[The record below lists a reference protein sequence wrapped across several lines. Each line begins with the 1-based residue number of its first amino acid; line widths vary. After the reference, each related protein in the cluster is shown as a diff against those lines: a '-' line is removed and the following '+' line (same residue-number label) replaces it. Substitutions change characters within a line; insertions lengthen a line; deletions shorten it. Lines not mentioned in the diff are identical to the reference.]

1 MMTLRRLTLATVL
14 VTLSLLLS
22 MPGNAHANSN
32 VFYVAPSPPGTGT
45 SGGSCSAPGFN
56 TIQSAVNAA
65 PPNSLIIVCPGTY
78 TEQVTVTKTLA
89 LKGSGP
95 SITTVKAPAALVQD
109 AFLQKNIVTITGSG
123 ITVSVSGFTISG
135 PGLGPCGSI
144 NYGIFVS
151 GGANAYIVGNSIV
164 SIRDNPLSGCQNGGG
179 IRVGS
184 RFLGTTGTATI
195 ASNSISDYQKSGIV
209 VDNAGSSANIYGN
222 TVKGVGPTPM
232 IAQNGIQVS
241 RGGKATVSHN
251 SVSGNECDHPVCGPD
266 LDVQTQSAG
275 ILLYNDV
282 LGPLAATV
290 SDNNVFG
297 NDIGVLPFSVTGTSL
312 TGNRITDNRDA
323 NMALYF
329 SNNNLIDGNTISVS
343 NANAAGAP
351 CTVAVSFCFPHRYTL
366 GIDILDSSN
375 GNSVSQNSVTVTAD
389 HYAIL
394 LDSSTS
400 GNSVTCNNLS
410 ANHGATT
417 GDAAVQDLGT
427 GNTKSNSCCVE
438 EDGNGNFQG
447 QQQGNFQMDNDGCM
461 DGDQN
466 QVSSTNVGDG
476 KTFQSTSISTTSLN
490 TLAHTVTITGLG
502 THGGVPVAFTFVA
515 LETGPTT
522 PGWVSFAF
530 SDGYTNAG
538 TLISGS
544 ILLH

>member
-32 VFYVAPSPPGTGT
+32 VFYVAPSPLGTGA

-56 TIQSAVNAA
+56 TIQSAVNFA

-89 LKGSGP
+89 LKGSGT
-95 SITTVKAPAALVQD
+95 SSTKIKAPLILGADTFGQL
-109 AFLQKNIVTITGSG
+109 NIVTLTGAG
-123 ITVSVSGFTISG
+123 VTVAISGFTISG
-135 PGLGPCGSI
+135 PGSGPCNSI
-144 NYGIFVS
+144 NYGIFIS
-151 GGANAYIVGNSIV
+151 GGATGYVFGNSIL
-164 SIRDNPLSGCQNGGG
+164 SIRDTPFGGCQNGGG

-195 ASNSISDYQKSGIV
+195 TSNSISDYQKSGIV

-222 TVKGVGPTPM
+222 TVKGVGPTPL

-241 RGGKATVSHN
+241 REAKAIVSHN
-251 SVSGNECDHPVCGPD
+251 TVSGNECDHPVCGPN

-275 ILLYNDV
+275 ILPFNDV
-282 LGPLAATV
+282 TGSLAATF
-290 SDNNVFG
+290 SDNIVFG
-297 NDIGVLPFSVTGTSL
+297 NDIGVAPSSVTGISL
-312 TGNRITDNRDA
+312 SKNRISDNRYA
-323 NMALYF
+323 NIALF
-329 SNNNLIDGNTISVS
+329 TSNNNFIDENTISVS
-343 NANAAGAP
+343 SAIAKGVS
-351 CTVAVSFCFPHRYTL
+351 CTVSACLGASYTL
-366 GIDILDSSN
+366 GIDILESSN
-375 GNSVSQNSVTVTAD
+375 GNSITRNSVTVTAD
-389 HYAIL
+389 PYAVL
-394 LDSSTS
+394 LDRLAS

-417 GDAAVQDLGT
+417 GNAAVQDLGT
-427 GNTKSNSCCVE
+427 GNKVNNSCCGE
-438 EDGNGNFQG
+438 EDGNGNFHG
-447 QQQGNFQMDNDGCM
+447 DHGDGNFAFDGDGCM

-466 QVSSTNVGDG
+466 QASSTNVGDG

-502 THGGVPVAFTFVA
+502 THGGVPVAFTFIA

-538 TLISGS
+538 TLVSGS